1 VTPSRRILQSRFRRE
16 RLFLWGLVIAL
27 LGQMILALYGSTPV
41 FAAALAGLSALAFAL
56 GLLLHRRLLVTA
68 VGTESSEAH
77 RARAAA
83 ELHLRAVEAL
93 AQAIDAKDQ
102 TSQGHVRRTQTYALG
117 LGKLL
122 GLAPEEMEALRAGAL
137 LHDVGKLAVPDH
149 ILNKPGT
156 LTAAEFEKMKIHA
169 TVGGDIIRRVGFP
182 YPVEEIVRHHHERWD
197 GTGYPAGLKG
207 EEIPLVARVIGVVD
221 FYDVTRCDRPYR
233 AGMSREE
240 SLDLLRGMAGKSFDP
255 RVVELL
261 AENVAV
267 FDSQLSPEDATEQI
281 WPGEQA
287 THADGAGK
295 PVPLSQPPGLRTI
308 AEAQREVFALH
319 EIARTVGTSLSLRD
333 TAALVT
339 AKLGQIL
346 HFDACVV
353 FVLDER
359 TGRAEAVYAAGEQE
373 DFFAGRGVAVGE
385 GLTGWVIA
393 NSRSMHEDDPA
404 LDLSGAPEEVSALF
418 GSVLASPLVRED
430 GAFGAITLFSK
441 SVSYTTESVRLLETV
456 CLHASSAINNAL
468 VHERTKET
476 ALTDALTGLPNAR
489 ALDLMLEQRLAEC
502 RRGGHEPVAVLCLD
516 LDGFKRVNEL
526 HGYGVGDRLLTA
538 FATLVRNQLRQMDS
552 LARYAGDE
560 FVAVMPTATADVA
573 AFVAERIRAAVES
586 EQFAVRTGLTIRL
599 GVSVGVGC
607 YPADGETADE
617 IILAA
622 TRDMRRRKQ
631 AGRSAH
637 QQAGAGRLIGL
648 DSLS

>member
-1 VTPSRRILQSRFRRE
+1 ML
-16 RLFLWGLVIAL
+16 GLAL
-27 LGQMILALYGSTPV
+27 LAQTAAAFYIPTRL
-41 FAAALAGLSALAFAL
+41 FAAALAGLTAAA
-56 GLLLHRRLLVTA
+56 GLLGFVLHRRLLAAA
-68 VGTESSEAH
+68 VGAESAEAE
-77 RARAAA
+77 RARGAA

-102 TSQGHVRRTQTYALG
+102 TSQGHVRRTQTYAVG
-117 LGKLL
+117 LGRLL
-122 GLAPEEMEALRAGAL
+122 GVGPDEAEALRAGAL

-169 TVGGDIIRRVGFP
+169 NVGGDIIRRVGYP
-182 YPVEEIVRHHHERWD
+182 YPVEEVVRHHHERWD

-207 EEIPLVARVIGVVD
+207 EQIPLVARIIGVVD

-240 SLDLLRGMAGKSFDP
+240 SLALLRGMAGKSFDP
-255 RVVELL
+255 RVVELF
-261 AENVAV
+261 AENVAA
-267 FDSQLSPEDATEQI
+267 FDTSLSTEDA
-281 WPGEQA
+281 GEQVWPEG
-287 THADGAGK
+287 HAAHAAGAGEGR
-295 PVPLSQPPGLRTI
+295 PAAQPAGLSTI

-319 EIARTVGTSLSLRD
+319 EIARTVGASLSLRD

-339 AKLGQIL
+339 AKLRQIV

-353 FVLDER
+353 FVLDDR
-359 TGRAEAVYAAGEQE
+359 TGRAEAAFAAGERE
-373 DFFAGRGVAVGE
+373 EFFGARAVAVGE

-393 NSRSMHEDDPA
+393 NARSMREDDAA
-404 LDLSGAPEEVSALF
+404 LDLAGAPAEVVAEYR
-418 GSVLASPLVRED
+418 SVLSSPLVRED
-430 GAFGAITLFSK
+430 GAFGAITLYSK
-441 SVSYTTESVRLLETV
+441 SAPYTTESVRLLETV
-456 CLHASSAINNAL
+456 CLHASSAVNNSL

-489 ALDLMLEQRLAEC
+489 AIGLALEQRLAEC
-502 RRGGHEPVAVLCLD
+502 RRTGREPVAVLCLD

-526 HGYGVGDRLLTA
+526 HGYGVGDRLLA
-538 FATLVRNQLRQMDS
+538 AVATLVRNQLRQMDS
-552 LARYAGDE
+552 LSRYSGDQ
-560 FVAVMPTATADVA
+560 FVAVMPTATAEVA
-573 AFVAERIRAAVES
+573 SFVAERIRSAVEA

-622 TRDMRRRKQ
+622 TSDMSRRKQ

-637 QQAGAGRLIGL
+637 AQQGAGLAAGL
-648 DSLS
+648 DNFR

>member
-1 VTPSRRILQSRFRRE
+1 V
-16 RLFLWGLVIAL
+16 
-27 LGQMILALYGSTPV
+27 LALVAQAAFAFYGSTPIY
-41 FAAALAGLSALAFAL
+41 ATALAGLSALALFT
-56 GLLLHRRLLVTA
+56 GLFLHRQQLAAA
-68 VGTESSEAH
+68 VSAKGVEAD
-77 RARAAA
+77 RAREAV

-122 GLAPEEMEALRAGAL
+122 GLAPAEMEALRAGAL

-149 ILNKPGT
+149 ILNKPGS

-182 YPVEEIVRHHHERWD
+182 YPVEEVVRHHHERWD
-197 GTGYPAGLKG
+197 GTGYPAGLRG
-207 EEIPLVARVIGVVD
+207 EEIPLVARIIGVVD

-233 AGMSREE
+233 AGMSRDE
-240 SLDLLRGMAGKSFDP
+240 SLALLQSMAGKSFDP
-255 RVVELL
+255 LVVELL
-261 AENVAV
+261 TANIAA
-267 FDSQLSPEDATEQI
+267 FDALLSAEDAAEQI
-281 WPGEQA
+281 WPTEQSL
-287 THADGAGK
+287 HANGASK
-295 PVPLSQPPGLRTI
+295 PTPPTQPPGLRTI

-359 TGRAEAVYAAGEQE
+359 TGRAEAVYATGEQE
-373 DFFAGRGVAVGE
+373 EFFAGRGVAVGE

-393 NSRSMHEDDPA
+393 NSRSMHEDDAA
-404 LDLSGAPEEVSALF
+404 LDLSGAPEEILVAF
-418 GSVLASPLVRED
+418 RSVLASPLVRED

-441 SVSYTTESVRLLETV
+441 SISYTTESVRLLETV

-489 ALDLMLEQRLAEC
+489 ALDLTLEQRLAEC
-502 RRGGHEPVAVLCLD
+502 RRGGQEPVSVLCLD

-526 HGYGVGDRLLTA
+526 HGYGVGDRLLA
-538 FATLVRNQLRQMDS
+538 SFAALVRNQFRQMDT

-599 GVSVGVGC
+599 RVSVGVAC
-607 YPADGETADE
+607 YPGDGETADE

-622 TRDMRRRKQ
+622 TRDMHRRKQ
-631 AGRSAH
+631 AGRSALE
-637 QQAGAGRLIGL
+637 QAGAGHVFGL
-648 DSLS
+648 DKLT